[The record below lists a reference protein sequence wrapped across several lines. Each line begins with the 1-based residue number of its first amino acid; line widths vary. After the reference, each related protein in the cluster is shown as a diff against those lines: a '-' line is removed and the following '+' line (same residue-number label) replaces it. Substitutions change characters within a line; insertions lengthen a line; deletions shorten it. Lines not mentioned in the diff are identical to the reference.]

1 MGKVGTG
8 AIPKTTTSMVKFV
21 RTGEGLLVVAFNIA
35 LLVVPIVS
43 SSLTPAQAVKWAAVI
58 NGVAVV
64 ARTGLK
70 MTSLVQAGAVAAPEA
85 AIAASPEEPEE
96 ATSAAP
102 ILDGTATVP
111 IDADA
116 TAAPID
122 ATHIDD
128 LVSDSDEFASLPS
141 VANINNNMT
150 PVGAL

>member
-8 AIPKTTTSMVKFV
+8 AIPKTTTPMVKFV

-70 MTSLVQAGAVAAPEA
+70 MTSLVRAGAVGAPEA

-96 ATSAAP
+96 AIAASAEAP
-102 ILDGTATVP
+102 EGTTE
-111 IDADA
+111 
-116 TAAPID
+116 AAPID
-122 ATHIDD
+122 AAHIDD
-128 LVSDSDEFASLPS
+128 LVSDSEEFASLPS
-141 VANINNNMT
+141 TANINNNMT
-150 PVGAL
+150 LTGAR

>member
-1 MGKVGTG
+1 MVKVGTG

-70 MTSLVQAGAVAAPEA
+70 MTSLVQTGTVAAPDA
-85 AIAASPEEPEE
+85 AIAASPEEPE
-96 ATSAAP
+96 
-102 ILDGTATVP
+102 GTTA
-111 IDADA
+111 
-116 TAAPID
+116 AAPID
-122 ATHIDD
+122 AAHIDD

-141 VANINNNMT
+141 VAKNNNNMT
-150 PVGAL
+150 PMGAR